1 MTQSPLSRHA
11 LTLARIALILALN
24 GLTAL
29 FAGDALARVPMIDP
43 ATGLP
48 RPSALVA
55 CDGSVRPLACDGSV
69 RTVIRR

>member
-1 MTQSPLSRHA
+1 MSAHA

-43 ATGLP
+43 ATALP
-48 RPSALVA
+48 RPVLLAA

-69 RTVIRR
+69 RPVLRR